1 MRIVGY
7 LFAGWLLFGIA
18 TTGLT
23 GLLTG
28 DPSSFVFGVAAVAG
42 LVWLVRSYRK
52 GGPLERRVRAL
63 QARLPLDPL
72 ESDAIVNAWSIH
84 GGDQL
89 ADARLRETYDGVRG
103 SFEEVRAALETGG
116 DAARKERLQ
125 AKLDRVED
133 YLRAVDLLA
142 AHEPELVG
150 QAISEHAEA
159 RSLVDRAGLAVD
171 RLLDADAKLQG
182 ARAALRREDERPV
195 EAIRLASEAE
205 QIVVDAAE
213 AKALATRVDAVE
225 SALRSAEKRY
235 APAALAETRG
245 LPDVARGQL
254 ERGALRAAHA
264 TIDLVEAHL
273 GALERAAVSARPKL
287 EAAEEAVDAAFARGD
302 EAAPRAAGLTEQARA
317 QLDAARPDWLEI
329 DALAER
335 ALRMVDE
342 PLDVEAP
349 APLGVARTRA
359 EQAREEVWA
368 WALTSGPRAD
378 ATRAVAEQVDQVLA
392 EANGSEDV
400 ALYRRAEA
408 LARAAIDEAAT
419 PAVKRAAR
427 S

>member
-28 DPSSFVFGVAAVAG
+28 DPSSFVFGAAAVAG

-63 QARLPLDPL
+63 QSRLPLDPL
-72 ESDAIVNAWSIH
+72 ESDEIVNAWSIH
-84 GGDQL
+84 GGDPV
-89 ADARLRETYDGVRG
+89 ADARLRETYDGMRG
-103 SFEEVRAALETGG
+103 SVEEVHAALETGG

-125 AKLDRVED
+125 SKLDHVED

-159 RSLVDRAGLAVD
+159 RALVDRAGLPVD

-205 QIVVDAAE
+205 RIVVDAAE
-213 AKALATRVDAVE
+213 AKALATRIDAVE

-245 LPDVARGQL
+245 LPDVARGQV

-287 EAAEEAVDAAFARGD
+287 EAAEEAVDAAYARGD
-302 EAAPRAAGLTEQARA
+302 ESAEHAAKLTDHARA
-317 QLDAARPDWLEI
+317 ELEAERPDWLEI
-329 DALAER
+329 EALAER
-335 ALRMVDE
+335 AMRMV
-342 PLDVEAP
+342 EASP
-349 APLGVARTRA
+349 RVDAPVPLGVARSRA
-359 EQAREEVWA
+359 ESAREELWA

-378 ATRAVAEQVDQVLA
+378 ATRGVAEQVDGLIG
-392 EANGSEDV
+392 EANRAEDG

-408 LARAAIDEAAT
+408 LARAAIEEASAPT
-419 PAVKRAAR
+419 IKRTG
-427 S
+427 

>member
-28 DPSSFVFGVAAVAG
+28 DPSSFVFGAAAVAG

-63 QARLPLDPL
+63 QSRLPLDPL
-72 ESDAIVNAWSIH
+72 ESDEIVNAWSIH
-84 GGDQL
+84 GGDPV

-103 SFEEVRAALETGG
+103 SVEEVHAALETGG

-125 AKLDRVED
+125 SKLDHVED

-159 RSLVDRAGLAVD
+159 RALVDRAGLPVD

-205 QIVVDAAE
+205 RIVVDAAE
-213 AKALATRVDAVE
+213 AKALATRIDAVE

-245 LPDVARGQL
+245 LPDVARGQV

-287 EAAEEAVDAAFARGD
+287 EAAEEAVDAAYARGD
-302 EAAPRAAGLTEQARA
+302 ESAEHAAKLTDHARA
-317 QLDAARPDWLEI
+317 ELEAERPDWLEI

-335 ALRMVDE
+335 AMRMV
-342 PLDVEAP
+342 EASP
-349 APLGVARTRA
+349 RVDAPVPLGVARSRA
-359 EQAREEVWA
+359 ESAREELWA

-378 ATRAVAEQVDQVLA
+378 ATRGVAEQVDGLID
-392 EANGSEDV
+392 EANRAEDG

-408 LARAAIDEAAT
+408 LARAAIEEASA
-419 PAVKRAAR
+419 PPMIKRTG
-427 S
+427 

>member
-72 ESDAIVNAWSIH
+72 ESDEIVNAWSIH
-84 GGDQL
+84 GGDPA

-103 SFEEVRAALETGG
+103 SVEEVHAALETGG
-116 DAARKERLQ
+116 DAARNERLQ
-125 AKLDRVED
+125 AKLDHVED

-159 RSLVDRAGLAVD
+159 RSLVDRAGLPVD

-205 QIVVDAAE
+205 QIVVDAVE

-287 EAAEEAVDAAFARGD
+287 EAAEEAVDAAYARGD
-302 EAAPRAAGLTEQARA
+302 ESAEHATKLTEHARA
-317 QLDAARPDWLEI
+317 ELEAERPDWLEI

-335 ALRMVDE
+335 AMRMVDE
-342 PLDVEAP
+342 PPDVDAP
-349 APLGVARTRA
+349 MPLGVARSRA
-359 EQAREEVWA
+359 ASAREELWA

-378 ATRAVAEQVDQVLA
+378 ATRGVAEQVDELID
-392 EANGSEDV
+392 EANRTEDS

-408 LARAAIDEAAT
+408 LARAAIEEASAPMT
-419 PAVKRAAR
+419 IKRAG
-427 S
+427 

>member
-28 DPSSFVFGVAAVAG
+28 NPSSFVFGVAAVAG

-103 SFEEVRAALETGG
+103 SVEEVHAALETGG

-125 AKLDRVED
+125 AKLDHVED

-159 RSLVDRAGLAVD
+159 RSLVDRAGLPVD

-225 SALRSAEKRY
+225 SALRSAENRY

-302 EAAPRAAGLTEQARA
+302 EAAPRAAGLTQQARA
-317 QLDAARPDWLEI
+317 QLDADRPDWLEI
-329 DALAER
+329 DTLAER

-349 APLGVARTRA
+349 APLGVARARA

>member
-72 ESDAIVNAWSIH
+72 ESDEIVNAWSIH
-84 GGDQL
+84 GGDPA

-103 SFEEVRAALETGG
+103 SVEEVHAALEIGG

-125 AKLDRVED
+125 AKLDHVED

-142 AHEPELVG
+142 AHEPDLVG

-159 RSLVDRAGLAVD
+159 RSLVDRAGLPVD

-182 ARAALRREDERPV
+182 ARVALRREDERPV

-205 QIVVDAAE
+205 QIVVDAVE

-287 EAAEEAVDAAFARGD
+287 EAAEEAVDAAYARGD
-302 EAAPRAAGLTEQARA
+302 ESAEHATKLTEHARA
-317 QLDAARPDWLEI
+317 ELEAERPDWLEI

-335 ALRMVDE
+335 AMRMVDE
-342 PLDVEAP
+342 PPDVDAP
-349 APLGVARTRA
+349 MPLGVARSRA
-359 EQAREEVWA
+359 ASAREELWA

-378 ATRAVAEQVDQVLA
+378 ATRGVAEQVDELID
-392 EANGSEDV
+392 EANRTEDG

-408 LARAAIDEAAT
+408 LARAAIEEASAPT
-419 PAVKRAAR
+419 FKRAG
-427 S
+427 

>member
-28 DPSSFVFGVAAVAG
+28 DPSSFVFGAAAVAG

-63 QARLPLDPL
+63 QSRLPLDPL
-72 ESDAIVNAWSIH
+72 ESDEIVNAWSIH
-84 GGDQL
+84 GGDPV

-103 SFEEVRAALETGG
+103 SVEEVHAALETGG

-125 AKLDRVED
+125 SKLDHVED

-159 RSLVDRAGLAVD
+159 RALVDRAGLPVD

-205 QIVVDAAE
+205 RIVVDAAE
-213 AKALATRVDAVE
+213 AKALATRIDAVE

-245 LPDVARGQL
+245 LPDVARGQV

-287 EAAEEAVDAAFARGD
+287 EAAEEAVDAAYARGD
-302 EAAPRAAGLTEQARA
+302 ESAEHAAKLTDHARA
-317 QLDAARPDWLEI
+317 ELEAERPDWLEI

-335 ALRMVDE
+335 AMRMV
-342 PLDVEAP
+342 EASP
-349 APLGVARTRA
+349 RVDAPVPLGVARSRA
-359 EQAREEVWA
+359 ESAREELWA

-378 ATRAVAEQVDQVLA
+378 ATRGVAEQVDGLIG
-392 EANGSEDV
+392 EANRAEDG

-408 LARAAIDEAAT
+408 LARAAIEEASAPT
-419 PAVKRAAR
+419 IKRTG
-427 S
+427 

>member
-18 TTGLT
+18 TTGLA

-28 DPSSFVFGVAAVAG
+28 DPSSFVFGATAVAG

-72 ESDAIVNAWSIH
+72 QSDAIVNAWSIH
-84 GGDQL
+84 GGDPV
-89 ADARLRETYDGVRG
+89 ADARLRETYDGVRV
-103 SFEEVRAALETGG
+103 SVDEVQAALETGG

-125 AKLDRVED
+125 AKLDHVED

-159 RSLVDRAGLAVD
+159 RSLVDRAGLPVD
-171 RLLDADAKLQG
+171 RLLDADARLQG
-182 ARAALRREDERPV
+182 AREALRRDDERPV
-195 EAIRLASEAE
+195 EAIRLANEAE

-213 AKALATRVDAVE
+213 AKSLAKRLNAVE
-225 SALRSAEKRY
+225 SVLRSAEMRY

-287 EAAEEAVDAAFARGD
+287 EAAEEAVDAAFARGND
-302 EAAPRAAGLTEQARA
+302 VAARAAELTEQARA
-317 QLDAARPDWLEI
+317 QLDADRPDWLEI

-342 PLDVEAP
+342 PIAVDAP
-349 APLGVARTRA
+349 APPGVARARA

-378 ATRAVAEQVDQVLA
+378 ATRAIAEQVDELLTA
-392 EANGSEDV
+392 ANGGDDA

-408 LARAAIDEAAT
+408 LARAAIEEAAA
-419 PAVKRAAR
+419 PAPTRAAR

>member
-72 ESDAIVNAWSIH
+72 ESDEIVNAWSIH
-84 GGDQL
+84 GGDPV

-103 SFEEVRAALETGG
+103 SVEEVHAALEIGG

-125 AKLDRVED
+125 AKLDHVED
-133 YLRAVDLLA
+133 YLSAVDLLA
-142 AHEPELVG
+142 AHEPDLVG

-159 RSLVDRAGLAVD
+159 RSLVDRAGLPVD

-287 EAAEEAVDAAFARGD
+287 EAAEEAVDAAYTRGD
-302 EAAPRAAGLTEQARA
+302 ESAEHAANLTEHARA
-317 QLDAARPDWLEI
+317 ELEAERPDWLEI
-329 DALAER
+329 EALAER
-335 ALRMVDE
+335 AMRMVEE
-342 PLDVEAP
+342 PPHVDAP
-349 APLGVARTRA
+349 VPLGVARSRA
-359 EQAREEVWA
+359 ESAREELWA

-378 ATRAVAEQVDQVLA
+378 ATRGVAEQVDQLID
-392 EANGSEDV
+392 EANRTEDC

-408 LARAAIDEAAT
+408 LASAAIDEAST
-419 PAVKRAAR
+419 PTFKRAG
-427 S
+427 

>member
-28 DPSSFVFGVAAVAG
+28 DPSSFVFGAAAVAG
-42 LVWLVRSYRK
+42 LAWLVRSYRK

-63 QARLPLDPL
+63 QSRLPLDPL
-72 ESDAIVNAWSIH
+72 ESDEIVNAWSIH
-84 GGDQL
+84 GGDPV
-89 ADARLRETYDGVRG
+89 ADARLRETYDGMRG
-103 SFEEVRAALETGG
+103 SVEEVHAALETGG

-125 AKLDRVED
+125 SKLDHVED

-159 RSLVDRAGLAVD
+159 RSLVDRAGLPVD

-205 QIVVDAAE
+205 RIVVDAAE
-213 AKALATRVDAVE
+213 AKALATRIDAVE

-245 LPDVARGQL
+245 LPDVARGQV

-287 EAAEEAVDAAFARGD
+287 EAAEEAVDAAYARGD
-302 EAAPRAAGLTEQARA
+302 ESAEHAAKLTDHARA
-317 QLDAARPDWLEI
+317 ELEAERPDWLEI

-335 ALRMVDE
+335 AMRMV
-342 PLDVEAP
+342 EASP
-349 APLGVARTRA
+349 RVDAPVPLGVARSRA
-359 EQAREEVWA
+359 ESAREELWA

-378 ATRAVAEQVDQVLA
+378 ATRGVAEQVDGLIG
-392 EANGSEDV
+392 EANRAEDG

-408 LARAAIDEAAT
+408 LARAAIEEASA
-419 PAVKRAAR
+419 PMIKRTG
-427 S
+427 

>member
-7 LFAGWLLFGIA
+7 LAAGWLMFGIA

-63 QARLPLDPL
+63 QSRFPLDPL
-72 ESDAIVNAWSIH
+72 ESDEIVNAWSIH
-84 GGDQL
+84 GGDPV

-103 SFEEVRAALETGG
+103 SVEEVHAALETGG

-125 AKLDRVED
+125 AKLDHVED

-150 QAISEHAEA
+150 QAVSEHAEA
-159 RSLVDRAGLAVD
+159 RSLVDRAGLPVD

-182 ARAALRREDERPV
+182 ARTALRREDERPV

-287 EAAEEAVDAAFARGD
+287 EAAEEAVDAAYARGD
-302 EAAPRAAGLTEQARA
+302 ESAEHAAKLTEHARA
-317 QLDAARPDWLEI
+317 ELEAERPDWLEI

-335 ALRMVDE
+335 AMRMVEE
-342 PLDVEAP
+342 PPHVDAP
-349 APLGVARTRA
+349 MPLAVARSRA
-359 EQAREEVWA
+359 ASAREELWA

-378 ATRAVAEQVDQVLA
+378 ATRGVAEQVDELID
-392 EANGSEDV
+392 EANRTEDG
-400 ALYRRAEA
+400 ALYRRAGA
-408 LARAAIDEAAT
+408 LARAAIEEASAPT
-419 PAVKRAAR
+419 IKRAG
-427 S
+427 

>member
-28 DPSSFVFGVAAVAG
+28 DPSSFVFGAAAVAG

-63 QARLPLDPL
+63 QSRLPLDPL
-72 ESDAIVNAWSIH
+72 ESDEIVNAWSIH
-84 GGDQL
+84 GGDPV
-89 ADARLRETYDGVRG
+89 ADARLRETYDGMRG
-103 SFEEVRAALETGG
+103 SVEEVHAALETGG

-125 AKLDRVED
+125 SKLDHVED

-159 RSLVDRAGLAVD
+159 RALVDRAGLPVD

-205 QIVVDAAE
+205 RIVVDAAE
-213 AKALATRVDAVE
+213 AKALATRIDAVE
-225 SALRSAEKRY
+225 SVLRSAEKRY

-245 LPDVARGQL
+245 LPDVARGQV

-287 EAAEEAVDAAFARGD
+287 EAAEEAVDAAYARGD
-302 EAAPRAAGLTEQARA
+302 ESAEHAAKLTEHARA
-317 QLDAARPDWLEI
+317 ELEAERPDWLEI

-335 ALRMVDE
+335 AMRMV
-342 PLDVEAP
+342 EASP
-349 APLGVARTRA
+349 RVDAPVPLGVARSRA
-359 EQAREEVWA
+359 ESAREELWA

-378 ATRAVAEQVDQVLA
+378 ATRGVAEQVDGLID
-392 EANGSEDV
+392 EANRAEDG
-400 ALYRRAEA
+400 ALYRRADA
-408 LARAAIDEAAT
+408 LARAAIEEASAPT
-419 PAVKRAAR
+419 IKRTG
-427 S
+427 

>member
-1 MRIVGY
+1 
-7 LFAGWLLFGIA
+7 
-18 TTGLT
+18 
-23 GLLTG
+23 
-28 DPSSFVFGVAAVAG
+28 
-42 LVWLVRSYRK
+42 
-52 GGPLERRVRAL
+52 
-63 QARLPLDPL
+63 
-72 ESDAIVNAWSIH
+72 
-84 GGDQL
+84 
-89 ADARLRETYDGVRG
+89 YDGVRG
-103 SFEEVRAALETGG
+103 SVEEVHAALETGG

-125 AKLDRVED
+125 AKLDHVED

-159 RSLVDRAGLAVD
+159 RSLVDRAGLPLD

-182 ARAALRREDERPV
+182 ARAALHREDERPV

-287 EAAEEAVDAAFARGD
+287 EATEEAVDAAYARGD
-302 EAAPRAAGLTEQARA
+302 ESAEHAAKLTEHARA
-317 QLDAARPDWLEI
+317 ELEVERPDWLEI
-329 DALAER
+329 DTLAER
-335 ALRMVDE
+335 AMRMVEELPHVD
-342 PLDVEAP
+342 AP
-349 APLGVARTRA
+349 MPLGVARSRA
-359 EQAREEVWA
+359 ESAREELWA

-378 ATRAVAEQVDQVLA
+378 ATRGVAEQVDGLIG
-392 EANGSEDV
+392 EANRAEDG

-408 LARAAIDEAAT
+408 LARAAI
-419 PAVKRAAR
+419 
-427 S
+427 

>member
-18 TTGLT
+18 TTGLA

-28 DPSSFVFGVAAVAG
+28 DPSSFVFGATAVAG

-72 ESDAIVNAWSIH
+72 ESDSIVNAWSIH
-84 GGDQL
+84 GGDPV

-103 SFEEVRAALETGG
+103 SVHEVQAALDTGG

-125 AKLDRVED
+125 AKLDHVEE

-159 RSLVDRAGLAVD
+159 RSLVDEAVLPVD

-182 ARAALRREDERPV
+182 ARAALRRDDERPV
-195 EAIRLASEAE
+195 EAIRLANEAE
-205 QIVVDAAE
+205 QIVVDASE
-213 AKALATRVDAVE
+213 AKALADRLDAVE

-254 ERGALRAAHA
+254 ERGALRSAHA

-302 EAAPRAAGLTEQARA
+302 EAAARAAELTEQARA
-317 QLDAARPDWLEI
+317 QLDAKRPDWLEI

-335 ALRMVDE
+335 AMRMVEE
-342 PLDVEAP
+342 PLDVDTP
-349 APLGVARTRA
+349 VPFGVARSRA
-359 EQAREEVWA
+359 ESAREELWA
-368 WALTSGPRAD
+368 WALTAGPRAD
-378 ATRAVAEQVDQVLA
+378 ATRSVAEQFDQLID
-392 EANGSEDV
+392 EAARTEDA

-408 LARAAIDEAAT
+408 LARAAIDEASRPT
-419 PAVKRAAR
+419 VKRAG
-427 S
+427 

>member
-28 DPSSFVFGVAAVAG
+28 DPSSFVFGAAAVAG

-63 QARLPLDPL
+63 QSRLPLDPL
-72 ESDAIVNAWSIH
+72 ESDEIVNAWSIH
-84 GGDQL
+84 GGDPV
-89 ADARLRETYDGVRG
+89 ADARLRETYDGMRG
-103 SFEEVRAALETGG
+103 SVEEVHAALETGG

-125 AKLDRVED
+125 SKLDHVED

-159 RSLVDRAGLAVD
+159 RALVDRAGLPVD

-205 QIVVDAAE
+205 RIVVDAAE
-213 AKALATRVDAVE
+213 AKALATRIDAVE

-245 LPDVARGQL
+245 LPDVARGQV

-287 EAAEEAVDAAFARGD
+287 EAAEEAVDAAYARGD
-302 EAAPRAAGLTEQARA
+302 ESAEHAAKLTDHARA
-317 QLDAARPDWLEI
+317 ELEAERPDWLEI
-329 DALAER
+329 EALAER
-335 ALRMVDE
+335 AMRMV
-342 PLDVEAP
+342 EASP
-349 APLGVARTRA
+349 RVGAPVPLGVARSRA
-359 EQAREEVWA
+359 ESAREELWA

-378 ATRAVAEQVDQVLA
+378 ATRGVAEQVDGLID
-392 EANGSEDV
+392 EANRAEDG

-408 LARAAIDEAAT
+408 LARAAIEEASA
-419 PAVKRAAR
+419 PMIKRTG
-427 S
+427 

>member
-72 ESDAIVNAWSIH
+72 ESDEIVNAWSIH
-84 GGDQL
+84 GGDPA

-103 SFEEVRAALETGG
+103 SVEEVHAALEIGG

-125 AKLDRVED
+125 TKLDHVED

-142 AHEPELVG
+142 AHEPDLVG

-159 RSLVDRAGLAVD
+159 RSLVDRAGLPVD

-182 ARAALRREDERPV
+182 ARVALRREHERPV

-287 EAAEEAVDAAFARGD
+287 EAAEEAVDAAYARGD
-302 EAAPRAAGLTEQARA
+302 DSAEHAAKLTEHARA
-317 QLDAARPDWLEI
+317 ELEAERPDWLEI

-335 ALRMVDE
+335 AMRMVEELSHVD
-342 PLDVEAP
+342 AP
-349 APLGVARTRA
+349 MPLGVARSRA
-359 EQAREEVWA
+359 ESAREELWA

-378 ATRAVAEQVDQVLA
+378 ATRGVAEQVDELID
-392 EANGSEDV
+392 EANRTEDG

-408 LARAAIDEAAT
+408 LARAAIEEASAPT
-419 PAVKRAAR
+419 FKRAG
-427 S
+427 